1 MTASAA
7 IGSSIG
13 PLKAERLGVARG
25 PRQLFADLSF
35 EIASGEILVLR
46 GANGSGKTTLL
57 RIVAGL
63 TLPDQGG
70 VQWGGRAWRQKD
82 AERRAVCL
90 YLGHAHALKDELS
103 AMDNLRFALALDG
116 IEAGGE
122 ACAHALDACG
132 LEGRHHVEVRRLSQ
146 GQKRRVGL
154 ARLALSDKPLWL
166 LDEPTNALDAEGI
179 ERFCALILE
188 HTAKGGIAA
197 VATHLPMPFSAAREM
212 TLEQAA

>member
-1 MTASAA
+1 MNVATA
-7 IGSSIG
+7 IG
-13 PLKAERLGVARG
+13 PLKAEGLAVSRG

-35 EIASGEILVLR
+35 EIAGGNILVLR

-57 RIVAGL
+57 RIIAGL
-63 TLPDQGG
+63 TLADAGSLS
-70 VQWGGRAWRQKD
+70 WSGRTWRPKD
-82 AERRAVCL
+82 AERRSTCL

-103 AMDNLRFALALDG
+103 ALENLKLALALDG
-116 IEAGGE
+116 IEASAD

-132 LEGRHHVEVRRLSQ
+132 LGARHHVQVRRLSQ

-179 ERFCALILE
+179 ERFSALILE
-188 HTAKGGIAA
+188 HTARGGIAA
-197 VATHLPMPFSAAREM
+197 VATHLQMPFTAVRELKLGGSA
-212 TLEQAA
+212 